1 MYLVKYLE
9 KYYTEA
15 VNKGKHFSRSNL
27 NDARDISLLKT
38 TQWFLMEIRMG
49 LFRETGRVRPHVFL
63 LFTFTLKALQ
73 DQALVLFP
81 TSSPPHPCSQHSK
94 SRSHLFAPWTFLH
107 IPLALVLTVP
117 FAREAFTHWSLQN
130 GFSLITQIPAF
141 VSLASL
147 NGEAPSILLIF
158 LFSDHDCIPI
168 IIFDFPDGSFANVS
182 YFTNYCKF

>member
-1 MYLVKYLE
+1 
-9 KYYTEA
+9 
-15 VNKGKHFSRSNL
+15 
-27 NDARDISLLKT
+27 
-38 TQWFLMEIRMG
+38 MG

-63 LFTFTLKALQ
+63 LFTFTFKALQ

-81 TSSPPHPCSQHSK
+81 TSPPPHPCSHTPRAGAIFLLPEPSYTSLLPLYSLFLLPGRLLPIDLYRMDSLLLLK
-94 SRSHLFAPWTFLH
+94 SQ
-107 IPLALVLTVP
+107 
-117 FAREAFTHWSLQN
+117 LQ
-130 GFSLITQIPAF
+130 L
-141 VSLASL
+141 SLASL